1 MYVYHDDDG
10 DDNDDDDKDNDV
22 DWINLLNET
31 NDIFIW
37 IMTKCVPRCPIYN

>member
-10 DDNDDDDKDNDV
+10 DDDDDDKDNDV
-22 DWINLLNET
+22 DWMYLLNEN

-37 IMTKCVPRCPIYN
+37 IMTKCVPRCRINS